1 MNSLIG
7 KVKPVRIALTGSRLS
22 LEQKCRNTMLRRIDA
37 QIRKFKTGGKGPG
50 RSWFRRTGEES
61 YFVPTFANVSIAE
74 AMTNGKANAFPIV
87 KTPLKCLTW
96 LRQDVMKGNLDNL
109 LVEISED
116 RSKRLT
122 ERRRKSQRVKP
133 RRARRQR
140 VTPRKKRVAKAKATK
155 RAKAST
161 PEATTP
167 IPADTAK
174 ATT

>member
-1 MNSLIG
+1 MDSLIG
-7 KVKPVRIALTGSRLS
+7 RVKPVRIAITGSRLS
-22 LEQKCRNTMLRRIDA
+22 LEQKCRNTMLRRIEA
-37 QIRKFKTGGKGPG
+37 QIRKIKTGGKGPG
-50 RSWFRRTGEES
+50 RSWFRRTGEET
-61 YFVPTFANVSIAE
+61 YFVPTFANVSLAE

-109 LVEISED
+109 LVGISED

-122 ERRRKSQRVKP
+122 GRRRKSQRAKP
-133 RRARRQR
+133 RRTPRQR
-140 VTPRKKRVAKAKATK
+140 VKPRKKRAAKAKATRK
-155 RAKAST
+155 AKAST

-167 IPADTAK
+167 VPAEAPG